1 MKNKGIVISGG
12 EVNATNLAVGDNAKI
27 ELAHESPSVKKAV
40 SPETF
45 AFVANIKQLIAQGE
59 VREAIQEL
67 LLHFKSSE
75 NKAALNAVIMHSS
88 SFTQLEMQENL
99 NVISHEQARIDRA
112 KVTNAVLQLIDN
124 EINK

>member
-1 MKNKGIVISGG
+1 MKNKGIIISGG
-12 EVNATNLAVGDNAKI
+12 ELNTTNLAVGDNAKI
-27 ELAHESPSVKKAV
+27 ELTHTTPLIK
-40 SPETF
+40 ETLSSDF
-45 AFVANIKQLIAQGE
+45 FDFVANIKQLIAQGE
-59 VREAIQEL
+59 VREAIKEL
-67 LLHFKSSE
+67 LLYFKSTE

-112 KVTNAVLQLIDN
+112 KVTNAILQLIDN